1 MYQVSEALDKV
12 ISGSGRTFYARLNE
26 ISDGI
31 QEIVQTN
38 FSTPDSYFYV
48 GGAIASKIEVSMFTK
63 TQEFVKGTEV
73 RFEIGAMADGAIE
86 WIPMGYFTI
95 KEQKKDRNLLT
106 FTAYDRLES
115 KLAKAY
121 KSKITKYP
129 AESKEF
135 LTDISEQTG
144 IEFDTSK
151 LSDSLMIDKI
161 LTVNDQSGEKT
172 YKEPFD
178 GFTMQQVVG
187 YIAQLHG
194 TFAICDRSGKVTF
207 RWYEALATDYPGK
220 IGDTAGSYLKD
231 QNLSFIYNTIEFLKE
246 SHTYL
251 IKTNRYFDDLLQSE
265 TMCQISG
272 ISCDTENDHYE
283 SGTNINT
290 NLSNPVM
297 TQEWL
302 NKILKKIKDMSYYP
316 VSFSFMGD
324 PRLDVGDIVTIVDAK
339 NNLIDVPVMQHT
351 ITFDGGLL
359 SEVASYGFEEK
370 EAKSPSQIAL
380 QRVKDDILTLQEITA
395 KKATFYQLNAV
406 DAKITN
412 LQASSITVNDANI
425 LFARLDKANIE
436 QGWITSVMIGDAQ
449 ITNAKIQG
457 MSADKLTAGTID
469 ASIITVKNLDADSIT
484 VGKINWKQL
493 SDDVNTTI
501 TDSKNTA
508 NNALNA
514 ANSSV
519 QNVIIEYYSS
529 TSKDQPVNGTWQTDS
544 PDWVEG
550 RYIWCRTKTVTKS
563 GVISYSD
570 ASCITGNT
578 GAKGDKGIPGI
589 NGENGKTTYLHIAYA
604 NSADGTSGFSTNDS
618 TNKLYIGQY
627 IDFIEADSILPS
639 AYQWT
644 KIKGD
649 TGAKG
654 EDGVSPVASVTK
666 TGNVT
671 TITITDKNGTHTQ
684 KVTDGTNGTPGA
696 PGADGRTSYFHA
708 KYSNDGGKTFT
719 ANNGE
724 ATGDWIG
731 TYTDFVEADSMN
743 VGAYTWVKIK
753 GDQGVQG
760 VKALQPTRNWT
771 GTFTTIG
778 MVQGA
783 VIGDFN
789 RTPVVGDV
797 FLNLDGSS
805 NTGTWE
811 VTAISGTNVSIKL
824 LAYVKSKGADGKNGS
839 SVTITSKSVTYQTSV
854 SGVTVPSGTWNADV
868 PNVPNGQYLW
878 TRTVVNYS
886 DGTSIT
892 SYSVGYKGVNGSNGS
907 NGKGVQS
914 TAVTYQA
921 WGNGTNTPTG
931 GWSPTPL
938 DTSADKPYLWTR
950 TIITYTDGSS
960 STSYSVGS
968 TLKGVSVGARNLA
981 ESTNQ
986 GITGWYW
993 GMQTGGYTRSEVVE
1007 NNVKTCKLLRDSVA
1021 QTGWSVIYYDRIGRY
1036 KWEPDTVYTV
1046 SVDVKPSVSTAIGIS
1061 FREGNGTNNLITSE
1075 RSETIQAQA
1084 NKWNRLVWNVK
1095 TVSTLP
1101 TSTGQVLYATGMNSG
1116 TGVWYQF
1123 KNLKIEKGNQ
1133 ATDWTPAPEDVDSG
1147 INNAQSTANSASSKA
1162 DTAQSSANAAQST
1175 ANSASSKAD
1184 TAQSSANAA
1193 QSTANSALST
1203 ANAAKKNEYIAFSGE
1218 GNSVGY
1224 FLIATL
1230 KVISNYINDDFILEA
1245 NSRGFGFSRI
1255 QVRFKSGNTT
1265 DPTLE
1270 SYKQEGDGN
1279 WYIAKAATSTWNIYC
1294 SKNEAWARCSVT
1306 GLSYKSGYI
1315 SLTWGSGNASL
1326 PDNAIRATQMVSQAV
1341 WCYKNNQAYIDGSN
1355 LYASTV
1361 TADKIAARSISAEKM
1376 AVGTITAASGIL
1388 ADSVITN
1395 AKIADGAITNA
1406 KIANATIESAK
1417 IKSIDAAKITTGTI
1431 TGLDAIFNRSFK
1443 VDSPYSDTDSFV
1455 IESSSNGVT
1464 IATRTKGVVSST
1476 NDNKMFLGNDGL
1488 DIRCGTGPMRIWA
1501 NDILTIRTD
1510 SAGQINLEVQG
1521 LNSPNPPVYV
1531 KSDAGAFK
1539 IYHEG
1544 NFGSSASYKTGLKI
1558 GSITQ
1563 GSSVTDF
1570 YVPLATTS
1578 ASGLISA
1585 DEKKKINVDYLP
1597 KSGGTIDNSNVDVLG
1612 LNCTSGT
1619 MSTLRFYGSG
1629 KRLGSVGFNAQN
1641 SSLYRWNT
1649 SGTAYRI
1656 LDENDLP
1663 LMADS
1668 GWVNIT
1674 LGSGI
1679 TAVSYIGARARKIGN
1694 IVNVVMGVTGA
1705 TAAFQTLGT
1714 LAQGYRPPKEI
1725 NLAARY
1731 YNSPTTAI
1739 SIGTDGTIK
1748 VLQTASGG
1756 SSYNASGAISF
1767 SITYFI

>member
-63 TQEFVKGTEV
+63 SQKFVKGTEV
-73 RFEIGAMADGAIE
+73 RFEIGATADGTIE

-121 KSKITKYP
+121 KSKIVKYP
-129 AESKEF
+129 VESKEF

-144 IEFDTSK
+144 VEFDTSK

-194 TFAICDRSGKVTF
+194 TFAICDRNGKVTF
-207 RWYEALATDYPGK
+207 RWYEALTTDYPGK

-272 ISCDTENDHYE
+272 ISCDTENNHYE

-324 PRLDVGDIVTIVDAK
+324 PRLDVGDVVTIVDAK

-359 SEVASYGFEEK
+359 SEVSSYGFEEK
-370 EAKSPSQIAL
+370 EVKSPSEIAL
-380 QRVKDDILTLQEITA
+380 QRIKDDILSLQEITA
-395 KKATFYQLNAV
+395 KKATFNQLNAV

-412 LQASSITVNDANI
+412 LQASTITVNDANI
-425 LFARLDKANIE
+425 LFARLDKANIQ
-436 QGWITSVMIGDAQ
+436 QGWITNVMIGDAQ

-529 TSKDQPVNGTWQTDS
+529 TSKDQPVNGMWQTDS

-550 RYIWCRTKTVTKS
+550 RYVWCRTKTVTKS

-578 GAKGDKGIPGI
+578 GAQGDRGIPGI
-589 NGENGKTTYLHIAYA
+589 NGENGQTSYLHIAYA

-627 IDFIEADSILPS
+627 IDFIEADSTLPS

-654 EDGVSPVASVTK
+654 EDGVSPIASVTK
-666 TGNVT
+666 SGNVT

-696 PGADGRTSYFHA
+696 SGADGRTSYFHA

-731 TYTDFVEADSMN
+731 TYTDFTEADSMS
-743 VGAYTWVKIK
+743 VVAYTWVKIK
-753 GDQGVQG
+753 GDKGDQGVQG
-760 VKALQPTRNWT
+760 AQGKDGKTYYTWIKYADSATSGMSDNPTGKKYIGFAYNKSTATESTNYSDYAWSLIKGDTGSQGVKGDTGATGNGIKSITYYYAKTTTQTAPSANSITATTMPQIDSTNKYLWQKEVITYTNSQTQTSVLLLAVYGNTGAKGDKGDQGVQGKGIKSIKGQYYLSSSKISLVGGTWSDTQPTWT
-771 GTFTTIG
+771 EGSYIWTRSYIVWSDDTITTT
-778 MVQGA
+778 
-783 VIGDFN
+783 
-789 RTPVVGDV
+789 TPILANA
-797 FLNLDGSS
+797 LNTANSVA
-805 NTGTWE
+805 NTALST
-811 VTAISGTNVSIKL
+811 
-824 LAYVKSKGADGKNGS
+824 ADGKNA
-839 SVTITSKSVTYQTSV
+839 VFYQPNQ
-854 SGVTVPSGTWNADV
+854 PS
-868 PNVPNGQYLW
+868 
-878 TRTVVNYS
+878 
-886 DGTSIT
+886 
-892 SYSVGYKGVNGSNGS
+892 
-907 NGKGVQS
+907 
-914 TAVTYQA
+914 
-921 WGNGTNTPTG
+921 
-931 GWSPTPL
+931 
-938 DTSADKPYLWTR
+938 
-950 TIITYTDGSS
+950 
-960 STSYSVGS
+960 
-968 TLKGVSVGARNLA
+968 
-981 ESTNQ
+981 
-986 GITGWYW
+986 
-993 GMQTGGYTRSEVVE
+993 
-1007 NNVKTCKLLRDSVA
+1007 
-1021 QTGWSVIYYDRIGRY
+1021 
-1036 KWEPDTVYTV
+1036 
-1046 SVDVKPSVSTAIGIS
+1046 
-1061 FREGNGTNNLITSE
+1061 
-1075 RSETIQAQA
+1075 
-1084 NKWNRLVWNVK
+1084 
-1095 TVSTLP
+1095 
-1101 TSTGQVLYATGMNSG
+1101 ATGRKTND
-1116 TGVWYQF
+1116 VWYDT
-1123 KNLKIEKGNQ
+1123 GNEN
-1133 ATDWTPAPEDVDSG
+1133 AMYYFDGKLWVKKAFG
-1147 INNAQSTANSASSKA
+1147 NNALDNISASKITTGTL
-1162 DTAQSSANAAQST
+1162 D
-1175 ANSASSKAD
+1175 
-1184 TAQSSANAA
+1184 
-1193 QSTANSALST
+1193 
-1203 ANAAKKNEYIAFSGE
+1203 AKK
-1218 GNSVGY
+1218 VT
-1224 FLIATL
+1224 LINLDA
-1230 KVISNYINDDFILEA
+1230 
-1245 NSRGFGFSRI
+1245 
-1255 QVRFKSGNTT
+1255 
-1265 DPTLE
+1265 
-1270 SYKQEGDGN
+1270 
-1279 WYIAKAATSTWNIYC
+1279 
-1294 SKNEAWARCSVT
+1294 
-1306 GLSYKSGYI
+1306 
-1315 SLTWGSGNASL
+1315 GS
-1326 PDNAIRATQMVSQAV
+1326 
-1341 WCYKNNQAYIDGSN
+1341 
-1355 LYASTV
+1355 
-1361 TADKIAARSISAEKM
+1361 
-1376 AVGTITAASGIL
+1376 
-1388 ADSVITN
+1388 
-1395 AKIADGAITNA
+1395 
-1406 KIANATIESAK
+1406 
-1417 IKSIDAAKITTGTI
+1417 ITTGTI

-1443 VDSPYSDTDSFV
+1443 VDSPYSDTDSFI

-1464 IATRTKGVVSST
+1464 IATRTKGVVAST
-1476 NDNKMFLGNDGL
+1476 NDNRMFLGNEGL

-1510 SAGQINLEVQG
+1510 SEGQINLEVQG

-1679 TAVSYIGARARKIGN
+1679 TAVSYIGARVRKIGN

-1714 LAQGYRPPKEI
+1714 LTQGYRPSKEI

-1739 SIGTDGTIK
+1739 AIGTDGAIK
-1748 VLQTASGG
+1748 LLQTASGG

>member
-63 TQEFVKGTEV
+63 SQKFVKGTEV
-73 RFEIGAMADGAIE
+73 RFEIGATADGTIE

-121 KSKITKYP
+121 KSKIVKYP
-129 AESKEF
+129 VESKEF

-144 IEFDTSK
+144 VEFDTSK

-194 TFAICDRSGKVTF
+194 TFAICDRNGKVTF
-207 RWYEALATDYPGK
+207 RWYEALTTDYPGK

-272 ISCDTENDHYE
+272 ISCDTENNHYE

-324 PRLDVGDIVTIVDAK
+324 PRLDVGDVVTIVDAK

-359 SEVASYGFEEK
+359 SEVSSYGFEEK
-370 EAKSPSQIAL
+370 EVKSPSEIAL
-380 QRVKDDILTLQEITA
+380 QRIKDDILSLQEITA
-395 KKATFYQLNAV
+395 KKATFNQLNAV

-412 LQASSITVNDANI
+412 LQASTITVNDANI
-425 LFARLDKANIE
+425 LFARLDKANIQ
-436 QGWITSVMIGDAQ
+436 QGWITNVMIGDAQ

-529 TSKDQPVNGTWQTDS
+529 TSKDQPVNGMWQTDS

-550 RYIWCRTKTVTKS
+550 RYVWCRTKTVTKS

-578 GAKGDKGIPGI
+578 GAQGDRGIPGI
-589 NGENGKTTYLHIAYA
+589 NGENGQTSYLHIAYA

-627 IDFIEADSILPS
+627 IDFIEADSTLPS

-654 EDGVSPVASVTK
+654 EDGVSPIASVTK
-666 TGNVT
+666 SGNVT

-696 PGADGRTSYFHA
+696 SGADGRTSYFHA

-731 TYTDFVEADSMN
+731 TYTDFTEADSMS
-743 VGAYTWVKIK
+743 VVAYTWVKIK
-753 GDQGVQG
+753 GDKGDQGVQG
-760 VKALQPTRNWT
+760 KGIKSIKGQYYLSSSKISLVGGTWSDTQPTWT
-771 GTFTTIG
+771 EGSYIWTRSYIVWSDDTITTT
-778 MVQGA
+778 
-783 VIGDFN
+783 
-789 RTPVVGDV
+789 TPILANA
-797 FLNLDGSS
+797 LNTANSVA
-805 NTGTWE
+805 NTALST
-811 VTAISGTNVSIKL
+811 
-824 LAYVKSKGADGKNGS
+824 ADGKNA
-839 SVTITSKSVTYQTSV
+839 VFYQPNQ
-854 SGVTVPSGTWNADV
+854 PS
-868 PNVPNGQYLW
+868 
-878 TRTVVNYS
+878 
-886 DGTSIT
+886 
-892 SYSVGYKGVNGSNGS
+892 
-907 NGKGVQS
+907 
-914 TAVTYQA
+914 
-921 WGNGTNTPTG
+921 
-931 GWSPTPL
+931 
-938 DTSADKPYLWTR
+938 
-950 TIITYTDGSS
+950 
-960 STSYSVGS
+960 
-968 TLKGVSVGARNLA
+968 
-981 ESTNQ
+981 
-986 GITGWYW
+986 
-993 GMQTGGYTRSEVVE
+993 
-1007 NNVKTCKLLRDSVA
+1007 
-1021 QTGWSVIYYDRIGRY
+1021 
-1036 KWEPDTVYTV
+1036 
-1046 SVDVKPSVSTAIGIS
+1046 
-1061 FREGNGTNNLITSE
+1061 
-1075 RSETIQAQA
+1075 
-1084 NKWNRLVWNVK
+1084 
-1095 TVSTLP
+1095 
-1101 TSTGQVLYATGMNSG
+1101 ATGRKTND
-1116 TGVWYQF
+1116 VWYDT
-1123 KNLKIEKGNQ
+1123 GNEN
-1133 ATDWTPAPEDVDSG
+1133 AMYYFDGKLWVKKVFG
-1147 INNAQSTANSASSKA
+1147 NNALDNISASKITTGTL
-1162 DTAQSSANAAQST
+1162 D
-1175 ANSASSKAD
+1175 
-1184 TAQSSANAA
+1184 
-1193 QSTANSALST
+1193 
-1203 ANAAKKNEYIAFSGE
+1203 AKK
-1218 GNSVGY
+1218 VT
-1224 FLIATL
+1224 LINLDA
-1230 KVISNYINDDFILEA
+1230 
-1245 NSRGFGFSRI
+1245 
-1255 QVRFKSGNTT
+1255 
-1265 DPTLE
+1265 
-1270 SYKQEGDGN
+1270 
-1279 WYIAKAATSTWNIYC
+1279 
-1294 SKNEAWARCSVT
+1294 
-1306 GLSYKSGYI
+1306 
-1315 SLTWGSGNASL
+1315 GS
-1326 PDNAIRATQMVSQAV
+1326 
-1341 WCYKNNQAYIDGSN
+1341 
-1355 LYASTV
+1355 
-1361 TADKIAARSISAEKM
+1361 
-1376 AVGTITAASGIL
+1376 
-1388 ADSVITN
+1388 
-1395 AKIADGAITNA
+1395 
-1406 KIANATIESAK
+1406 
-1417 IKSIDAAKITTGTI
+1417 ITTGTI

-1443 VDSPYSDTDSFV
+1443 VDSPYSDTDSFI

-1464 IATRTKGVVSST
+1464 IATRTKGVVAST
-1476 NDNKMFLGNDGL
+1476 NDNRMFLGNEGL

-1510 SAGQINLEVQG
+1510 SEGQINLEVQG

-1679 TAVSYIGARARKIGN
+1679 TAVSYIGARVRKIGN

-1714 LAQGYRPPKEI
+1714 LTQGYRPSKEI

-1739 SIGTDGTIK
+1739 AIGTDGAIK
-1748 VLQTASGG
+1748 LLQTASGG

>member
-1 MYQVSEALDKV
+1 
-12 ISGSGRTFYARLNE
+12 
-26 ISDGI
+26 
-31 QEIVQTN
+31 
-38 FSTPDSYFYV
+38 
-48 GGAIASKIEVSMFTK
+48 
-63 TQEFVKGTEV
+63 
-73 RFEIGAMADGAIE
+73 
-86 WIPMGYFTI
+86 MGYFTI

-121 KSKITKYP
+121 KSKIVKYP
-129 AESKEF
+129 VESKEF

-144 IEFDTSK
+144 VEFDTSK

-194 TFAICDRSGKVTF
+194 TFAICDRNGKVTF
-207 RWYEALATDYPGK
+207 RWYEALTTDYPGK

-272 ISCDTENDHYE
+272 ISCDTENNHYE

-324 PRLDVGDIVTIVDAK
+324 PRLDVGDVVTIVDAK

-359 SEVASYGFEEK
+359 SEVSSYGFEEK
-370 EAKSPSQIAL
+370 EVKSPSEIAL
-380 QRVKDDILTLQEITA
+380 QRIKDDILSLQEITA
-395 KKATFYQLNAV
+395 KKATFNQLNAV

-412 LQASSITVNDANI
+412 LQASTITVNDANI
-425 LFARLDKANIE
+425 LFARLDKANIQ
-436 QGWITSVMIGDAQ
+436 QGWITNVMIGDAQ

-529 TSKDQPVNGTWQTDS
+529 TSKDQPVNGMWQTDS

-550 RYIWCRTKTVTKS
+550 RYVWCRTKTVTKS

-578 GAKGDKGIPGI
+578 GAQGDRGIPGI
-589 NGENGKTTYLHIAYA
+589 NGENGQTSYLHIAYA

-627 IDFIEADSILPS
+627 IDFIEADSTLPS

-654 EDGVSPVASVTK
+654 EDGVSPIASVTK
-666 TGNVT
+666 SGNVT

-696 PGADGRTSYFHA
+696 SGADGRTSYFHA

-731 TYTDFVEADSMN
+731 TYTDFTEADSMS
-743 VGAYTWVKIK
+743 VVAYTWVKIK
-753 GDQGVQG
+753 GDKGDQGVQG
-760 VKALQPTRNWT
+760 AQGKDGKTYYTWIKYADSATSGMSDNPTGKKYIGFAYNKSTATESTNYSDYAWSLIKGDTGSQGVKGDTGATGNGIKSITYYYAKTTTQTAPSANSITATTMPQIDSTNKYLWQKEVITYTNSQTQTSVLLLAVYGNTGAKGDKGDQGVQGKGIKSIKGQYYLSSSKISLVGGTWSDTQPTWT
-771 GTFTTIG
+771 EGSYIWTRSYIVWSDDTITTT
-778 MVQGA
+778 
-783 VIGDFN
+783 
-789 RTPVVGDV
+789 TPILANA
-797 FLNLDGSS
+797 LNTANSVA
-805 NTGTWE
+805 NTALST
-811 VTAISGTNVSIKL
+811 
-824 LAYVKSKGADGKNGS
+824 ADGKNA
-839 SVTITSKSVTYQTSV
+839 VFYQPNQ
-854 SGVTVPSGTWNADV
+854 PS
-868 PNVPNGQYLW
+868 
-878 TRTVVNYS
+878 
-886 DGTSIT
+886 
-892 SYSVGYKGVNGSNGS
+892 
-907 NGKGVQS
+907 
-914 TAVTYQA
+914 
-921 WGNGTNTPTG
+921 
-931 GWSPTPL
+931 
-938 DTSADKPYLWTR
+938 
-950 TIITYTDGSS
+950 
-960 STSYSVGS
+960 
-968 TLKGVSVGARNLA
+968 
-981 ESTNQ
+981 
-986 GITGWYW
+986 
-993 GMQTGGYTRSEVVE
+993 
-1007 NNVKTCKLLRDSVA
+1007 
-1021 QTGWSVIYYDRIGRY
+1021 
-1036 KWEPDTVYTV
+1036 
-1046 SVDVKPSVSTAIGIS
+1046 
-1061 FREGNGTNNLITSE
+1061 
-1075 RSETIQAQA
+1075 
-1084 NKWNRLVWNVK
+1084 
-1095 TVSTLP
+1095 
-1101 TSTGQVLYATGMNSG
+1101 ATGRKTND
-1116 TGVWYQF
+1116 VWYDT
-1123 KNLKIEKGNQ
+1123 GNEN
-1133 ATDWTPAPEDVDSG
+1133 AMYYFDGKLWVKKAFG
-1147 INNAQSTANSASSKA
+1147 NNALDNISASKITTGTL
-1162 DTAQSSANAAQST
+1162 D
-1175 ANSASSKAD
+1175 
-1184 TAQSSANAA
+1184 
-1193 QSTANSALST
+1193 
-1203 ANAAKKNEYIAFSGE
+1203 AKK
-1218 GNSVGY
+1218 VT
-1224 FLIATL
+1224 LINLDA
-1230 KVISNYINDDFILEA
+1230 
-1245 NSRGFGFSRI
+1245 
-1255 QVRFKSGNTT
+1255 
-1265 DPTLE
+1265 
-1270 SYKQEGDGN
+1270 
-1279 WYIAKAATSTWNIYC
+1279 
-1294 SKNEAWARCSVT
+1294 
-1306 GLSYKSGYI
+1306 
-1315 SLTWGSGNASL
+1315 GS
-1326 PDNAIRATQMVSQAV
+1326 
-1341 WCYKNNQAYIDGSN
+1341 
-1355 LYASTV
+1355 
-1361 TADKIAARSISAEKM
+1361 
-1376 AVGTITAASGIL
+1376 
-1388 ADSVITN
+1388 
-1395 AKIADGAITNA
+1395 
-1406 KIANATIESAK
+1406 
-1417 IKSIDAAKITTGTI
+1417 ITTGTI

-1443 VDSPYSDTDSFV
+1443 VDSPYSDTDSFI

-1464 IATRTKGVVSST
+1464 IATRTKGVVAST
-1476 NDNKMFLGNDGL
+1476 NDNRMFLGNEGL

-1510 SAGQINLEVQG
+1510 SEGQINLEVQG

-1679 TAVSYIGARARKIGN
+1679 TAVSYIGARVRKIGN

-1714 LAQGYRPPKEI
+1714 LTQGYRPSKEI

-1739 SIGTDGTIK
+1739 AIGTDGAIK
-1748 VLQTASGG
+1748 LLQTASGG

>member
-63 TQEFVKGTEV
+63 SQKFVKGTEV
-73 RFEIGAMADGAIE
+73 RFEIGATADGTIE

-121 KSKITKYP
+121 KSKIVKYP
-129 AESKEF
+129 VESKEF

-144 IEFDTSK
+144 VEFDTSK

-194 TFAICDRSGKVTF
+194 TFAICDRNGKVTF
-207 RWYEALATDYPGK
+207 RWYEALTTDYPGK

-272 ISCDTENDHYE
+272 ISCDTENNHYE

-324 PRLDVGDIVTIVDAK
+324 QRLDVGDVVTIVDAK

-359 SEVASYGFEEK
+359 SEVSSYGFEEK
-370 EAKSPSQIAL
+370 EVKSPSEIAL
-380 QRVKDDILTLQEITA
+380 QRIKDDILSLQEITA
-395 KKATFYQLNAV
+395 KKATFNQLNAV

-425 LFARLDKANIE
+425 LFARLDKANIQ
-436 QGWITSVMIGDAQ
+436 QGWITNVMIGDAQ
-449 ITNAKIQG
+449 ITNAKI
-457 MSADKLTAGTID
+457 
-469 ASIITVKNLDADSIT
+469 
-484 VGKINWKQL
+484 
-493 SDDVNTTI
+493 
-501 TDSKNTA
+501 
-508 NNALNA
+508 
-514 ANSSV
+514 
-519 QNVIIEYYSS
+519 
-529 TSKDQPVNGTWQTDS
+529 
-544 PDWVEG
+544 
-550 RYIWCRTKTVTKS
+550 
-563 GVISYSD
+563 
-570 ASCITGNT
+570 
-578 GAKGDKGIPGI
+578 
-589 NGENGKTTYLHIAYA
+589 
-604 NSADGTSGFSTNDS
+604 
-618 TNKLYIGQY
+618 
-627 IDFIEADSILPS
+627 
-639 AYQWT
+639 
-644 KIKGD
+644 
-649 TGAKG
+649 
-654 EDGVSPVASVTK
+654 
-666 TGNVT
+666 
-671 TITITDKNGTHTQ
+671 
-684 KVTDGTNGTPGA
+684 
-696 PGADGRTSYFHA
+696 
-708 KYSNDGGKTFT
+708 
-719 ANNGE
+719 
-724 ATGDWIG
+724 
-731 TYTDFVEADSMN
+731 
-743 VGAYTWVKIK
+743 
-753 GDQGVQG
+753 
-760 VKALQPTRNWT
+760 
-771 GTFTTIG
+771 
-778 MVQGA
+778 
-783 VIGDFN
+783 
-789 RTPVVGDV
+789 
-797 FLNLDGSS
+797 
-805 NTGTWE
+805 
-811 VTAISGTNVSIKL
+811 
-824 LAYVKSKGADGKNGS
+824 
-839 SVTITSKSVTYQTSV
+839 
-854 SGVTVPSGTWNADV
+854 
-868 PNVPNGQYLW
+868 
-878 TRTVVNYS
+878 
-886 DGTSIT
+886 
-892 SYSVGYKGVNGSNGS
+892 
-907 NGKGVQS
+907 
-914 TAVTYQA
+914 
-921 WGNGTNTPTG
+921 
-931 GWSPTPL
+931 
-938 DTSADKPYLWTR
+938 
-950 TIITYTDGSS
+950 
-960 STSYSVGS
+960 
-968 TLKGVSVGARNLA
+968 
-981 ESTNQ
+981 
-986 GITGWYW
+986 
-993 GMQTGGYTRSEVVE
+993 
-1007 NNVKTCKLLRDSVA
+1007 
-1021 QTGWSVIYYDRIGRY
+1021 
-1036 KWEPDTVYTV
+1036 
-1046 SVDVKPSVSTAIGIS
+1046 
-1061 FREGNGTNNLITSE
+1061 
-1075 RSETIQAQA
+1075 
-1084 NKWNRLVWNVK
+1084 
-1095 TVSTLP
+1095 
-1101 TSTGQVLYATGMNSG
+1101 
-1116 TGVWYQF
+1116 
-1123 KNLKIEKGNQ
+1123 
-1133 ATDWTPAPEDVDSG
+1133 
-1147 INNAQSTANSASSKA
+1147 
-1162 DTAQSSANAAQST
+1162 
-1175 ANSASSKAD
+1175 
-1184 TAQSSANAA
+1184 
-1193 QSTANSALST
+1193 
-1203 ANAAKKNEYIAFSGE
+1203 
-1218 GNSVGY
+1218 
-1224 FLIATL
+1224 
-1230 KVISNYINDDFILEA
+1230 
-1245 NSRGFGFSRI
+1245 
-1255 QVRFKSGNTT
+1255 
-1265 DPTLE
+1265 
-1270 SYKQEGDGN
+1270 
-1279 WYIAKAATSTWNIYC
+1279 
-1294 SKNEAWARCSVT
+1294 
-1306 GLSYKSGYI
+1306 
-1315 SLTWGSGNASL
+1315 
-1326 PDNAIRATQMVSQAV
+1326 
-1341 WCYKNNQAYIDGSN
+1341 
-1355 LYASTV
+1355 
-1361 TADKIAARSISAEKM
+1361 
-1376 AVGTITAASGIL
+1376 
-1388 ADSVITN
+1388 
-1395 AKIADGAITNA
+1395 
-1406 KIANATIESAK
+1406 
-1417 IKSIDAAKITTGTI
+1417 KSIDATKITTGTI

-1443 VDSPYSDTDSFV
+1443 VDSPYSDTDSFI

-1464 IATRTKGVVSST
+1464 IATRTKGVVAST
-1476 NDNKMFLGNDGL
+1476 NDNRMFLGNEGL

-1501 NDILTIRTD
+1501 NDVLTIRTD
-1510 SAGQINLEVQG
+1510 SEGQINLEVQG

-1663 LMADS
+1663 LMTDS

-1674 LGSGI
+1674 LGSEI
-1679 TAVSYIGARARKIGN
+1679 TAVSYIGARVRKIGN

-1714 LAQGYRPPKEI
+1714 LTQGYRPSKEI

-1731 YNSPTTAI
+1731 YNSPTAAI

-1748 VLQTASGG
+1748 LLQTASGG

>member
-12 ISGSGRTFYARLNE
+12 ISGSGRTFYARLNG

-63 TQEFVKGTEV
+63 SQKFVKGTEV
-73 RFEIGAMADGAIE
+73 RFEIGATADGTIE

-121 KSKITKYP
+121 KSKIVKYP
-129 AESKEF
+129 VESKEF

-144 IEFDTSK
+144 VEFDTSK

-194 TFAICDRSGKVTF
+194 TFAICDRNGKVTF
-207 RWYEALATDYPGK
+207 RWYEALTTDYPGK

-272 ISCDTENDHYE
+272 ISCDTENNHYE

-324 PRLDVGDIVTIVDAK
+324 PRLDVGDVVTIVDAK

-359 SEVASYGFEEK
+359 SEVSSYGFEEK
-370 EAKSPSQIAL
+370 EVKSPSEIAL
-380 QRVKDDILTLQEITA
+380 QRIKDDILSLQEITA
-395 KKATFYQLNAV
+395 KKATFNQLNAV

-412 LQASSITVNDANI
+412 LQASTITVNDANI
-425 LFARLDKANIE
+425 LFARLDKANIQ
-436 QGWITSVMIGDAQ
+436 QGWITNVMIGDAQ

-529 TSKDQPVNGTWQTDS
+529 TSKDQPVNGMWQTDS

-550 RYIWCRTKTVTKS
+550 RYVWCRTKTVTKS

-578 GAKGDKGIPGI
+578 GAQGDRGIPGI
-589 NGENGKTTYLHIAYA
+589 NGENGQTSYLHIAYA

-627 IDFIEADSILPS
+627 IDFIEADSTLPS

-654 EDGVSPVASVTK
+654 EDGVSPIASVTK
-666 TGNVT
+666 SGNVT

-696 PGADGRTSYFHA
+696 SGADGRTSYFHA

-731 TYTDFVEADSMN
+731 TYTDFTEADSMS
-743 VGAYTWVKIK
+743 VVAYTWVKIK
-753 GDQGVQG
+753 GDKGDQGVQG
-760 VKALQPTRNWT
+760 AQGKDGKTYYTWIKYADSATSGMSDNPTGKKYIGFAYNKSTATESTNYSDYAWSLIKGDTGSQGVKGDTGATGNGIKSITYYYAKTTTQTAPSANSITATTMPQIDSTNKYLWQKEVITYTNSQTQTSVLLLAVYGNTGAKGDKGDQGVQGKGIKSIKGQYYLSSSKISLVGGTWSDTQPTWT
-771 GTFTTIG
+771 EGSYIWTRSYIVWSDDTITTT
-778 MVQGA
+778 
-783 VIGDFN
+783 
-789 RTPVVGDV
+789 TPILANA
-797 FLNLDGSS
+797 LNTANSVA
-805 NTGTWE
+805 NTALST
-811 VTAISGTNVSIKL
+811 
-824 LAYVKSKGADGKNGS
+824 ADGKNA
-839 SVTITSKSVTYQTSV
+839 VFYQPNQ
-854 SGVTVPSGTWNADV
+854 PS
-868 PNVPNGQYLW
+868 
-878 TRTVVNYS
+878 
-886 DGTSIT
+886 
-892 SYSVGYKGVNGSNGS
+892 
-907 NGKGVQS
+907 
-914 TAVTYQA
+914 
-921 WGNGTNTPTG
+921 
-931 GWSPTPL
+931 
-938 DTSADKPYLWTR
+938 
-950 TIITYTDGSS
+950 
-960 STSYSVGS
+960 
-968 TLKGVSVGARNLA
+968 
-981 ESTNQ
+981 
-986 GITGWYW
+986 
-993 GMQTGGYTRSEVVE
+993 
-1007 NNVKTCKLLRDSVA
+1007 
-1021 QTGWSVIYYDRIGRY
+1021 
-1036 KWEPDTVYTV
+1036 
-1046 SVDVKPSVSTAIGIS
+1046 
-1061 FREGNGTNNLITSE
+1061 
-1075 RSETIQAQA
+1075 
-1084 NKWNRLVWNVK
+1084 
-1095 TVSTLP
+1095 
-1101 TSTGQVLYATGMNSG
+1101 ATGRKTND
-1116 TGVWYQF
+1116 VWYDT
-1123 KNLKIEKGNQ
+1123 GNEN
-1133 ATDWTPAPEDVDSG
+1133 AMYYFDGKLWVKKVFG
-1147 INNAQSTANSASSKA
+1147 NNALDNISASKITTGTL
-1162 DTAQSSANAAQST
+1162 D
-1175 ANSASSKAD
+1175 
-1184 TAQSSANAA
+1184 
-1193 QSTANSALST
+1193 
-1203 ANAAKKNEYIAFSGE
+1203 AKK
-1218 GNSVGY
+1218 VT
-1224 FLIATL
+1224 LINLDA
-1230 KVISNYINDDFILEA
+1230 
-1245 NSRGFGFSRI
+1245 
-1255 QVRFKSGNTT
+1255 
-1265 DPTLE
+1265 
-1270 SYKQEGDGN
+1270 
-1279 WYIAKAATSTWNIYC
+1279 
-1294 SKNEAWARCSVT
+1294 
-1306 GLSYKSGYI
+1306 
-1315 SLTWGSGNASL
+1315 GS
-1326 PDNAIRATQMVSQAV
+1326 
-1341 WCYKNNQAYIDGSN
+1341 
-1355 LYASTV
+1355 
-1361 TADKIAARSISAEKM
+1361 
-1376 AVGTITAASGIL
+1376 
-1388 ADSVITN
+1388 
-1395 AKIADGAITNA
+1395 
-1406 KIANATIESAK
+1406 
-1417 IKSIDAAKITTGTI
+1417 ITTGTI

-1443 VDSPYSDTDSFV
+1443 VDSPYSDTDSFI

-1464 IATRTKGVVSST
+1464 IATRTKGVVAST
-1476 NDNKMFLGNDGL
+1476 NDNRMFLGNEGL

-1510 SAGQINLEVQG
+1510 SEGQINLEVQG

-1679 TAVSYIGARARKIGN
+1679 TAVSYIGARVRKIGN

-1714 LAQGYRPPKEI
+1714 LTQGYRPSKEI

-1739 SIGTDGTIK
+1739 AIGTDGAIK
-1748 VLQTASGG
+1748 LLQTASGG

>member
-12 ISGSGRTFYARLNE
+12 ISGSGRTFYARLNG

-63 TQEFVKGTEV
+63 SQKFVKGTEV
-73 RFEIGAMADGAIE
+73 RFEIGATADGTIE

-121 KSKITKYP
+121 KSKIVKYP
-129 AESKEF
+129 VESKEF

-144 IEFDTSK
+144 VEFNTSK

-194 TFAICDRSGKVTF
+194 TFAICDRNGKVTF
-207 RWYEALATDYPGK
+207 KWYEALTTDHPGK

-272 ISCDTENDHYE
+272 ISCDTENNHYE

-324 PRLDVGDIVTIVDAK
+324 PRLDVGDVVTIVDAK

-359 SEVASYGFEEK
+359 SEVSSYGFEEK
-370 EAKSPSQIAL
+370 EVKSPSEIAL
-380 QRVKDDILTLQEITA
+380 QRIKDDILSLQEITA
-395 KKATFYQLNAV
+395 KKATFNQLNAV

-412 LQASSITVNDANI
+412 LQASTITVNDANI
-425 LFARLDKANIE
+425 LFARLDKANIQ
-436 QGWITSVMIGDAQ
+436 QGWITNVMIGDAQ

-529 TSKDQPVNGTWQTDS
+529 TSKDQPVNGMWQTDS

-550 RYIWCRTKTVTKS
+550 RYVWCRTKTVTKS

-578 GAKGDKGIPGI
+578 GAQGDRGIPGI
-589 NGENGKTTYLHIAYA
+589 NGENGQTSYLHIAYA

-627 IDFIEADSILPS
+627 IDFIEADSTLPS

-654 EDGVSPVASVTK
+654 EDGVSPIASVTK
-666 TGNVT
+666 SGNVT

-696 PGADGRTSYFHA
+696 SGADGRTSYFHA

-731 TYTDFVEADSMN
+731 TYTDFTEADSMS
-743 VGAYTWVKIK
+743 VVAYTWVKIK
-753 GDQGVQG
+753 GDKGDQGVQG
-760 VKALQPTRNWT
+760 KGIKSIKGQYYLSSSKISLVGGTWSDTQPTWT
-771 GTFTTIG
+771 EGSYIWTRSYIVWSDDTITTT
-778 MVQGA
+778 
-783 VIGDFN
+783 
-789 RTPVVGDV
+789 TPILANA
-797 FLNLDGSS
+797 LNTANSVA
-805 NTGTWE
+805 NTALST
-811 VTAISGTNVSIKL
+811 
-824 LAYVKSKGADGKNGS
+824 ADGKNA
-839 SVTITSKSVTYQTSV
+839 VFYQPNQ
-854 SGVTVPSGTWNADV
+854 PS
-868 PNVPNGQYLW
+868 
-878 TRTVVNYS
+878 
-886 DGTSIT
+886 
-892 SYSVGYKGVNGSNGS
+892 
-907 NGKGVQS
+907 
-914 TAVTYQA
+914 
-921 WGNGTNTPTG
+921 
-931 GWSPTPL
+931 
-938 DTSADKPYLWTR
+938 
-950 TIITYTDGSS
+950 
-960 STSYSVGS
+960 
-968 TLKGVSVGARNLA
+968 
-981 ESTNQ
+981 
-986 GITGWYW
+986 
-993 GMQTGGYTRSEVVE
+993 
-1007 NNVKTCKLLRDSVA
+1007 
-1021 QTGWSVIYYDRIGRY
+1021 
-1036 KWEPDTVYTV
+1036 
-1046 SVDVKPSVSTAIGIS
+1046 
-1061 FREGNGTNNLITSE
+1061 
-1075 RSETIQAQA
+1075 
-1084 NKWNRLVWNVK
+1084 
-1095 TVSTLP
+1095 
-1101 TSTGQVLYATGMNSG
+1101 ATGRKTND
-1116 TGVWYQF
+1116 VWYDT
-1123 KNLKIEKGNQ
+1123 GNEN
-1133 ATDWTPAPEDVDSG
+1133 AMYYFDGKLWVKKAFG
-1147 INNAQSTANSASSKA
+1147 NNALDNISASKITTGTL
-1162 DTAQSSANAAQST
+1162 D
-1175 ANSASSKAD
+1175 
-1184 TAQSSANAA
+1184 
-1193 QSTANSALST
+1193 
-1203 ANAAKKNEYIAFSGE
+1203 AKK
-1218 GNSVGY
+1218 VT
-1224 FLIATL
+1224 LINLDA
-1230 KVISNYINDDFILEA
+1230 
-1245 NSRGFGFSRI
+1245 
-1255 QVRFKSGNTT
+1255 
-1265 DPTLE
+1265 
-1270 SYKQEGDGN
+1270 
-1279 WYIAKAATSTWNIYC
+1279 
-1294 SKNEAWARCSVT
+1294 
-1306 GLSYKSGYI
+1306 
-1315 SLTWGSGNASL
+1315 GS
-1326 PDNAIRATQMVSQAV
+1326 
-1341 WCYKNNQAYIDGSN
+1341 
-1355 LYASTV
+1355 
-1361 TADKIAARSISAEKM
+1361 
-1376 AVGTITAASGIL
+1376 
-1388 ADSVITN
+1388 
-1395 AKIADGAITNA
+1395 
-1406 KIANATIESAK
+1406 
-1417 IKSIDAAKITTGTI
+1417 ITTGTI

-1443 VDSPYSDTDSFV
+1443 VDSPYSDTDSFI

-1464 IATRTKGVVSST
+1464 IATRTKGVVAST
-1476 NDNKMFLGNDGL
+1476 NDNRMFLGNEGL

-1510 SAGQINLEVQG
+1510 SEGQINLEVQG

-1663 LMADS
+1663 LMTDS

-1679 TAVSYIGARARKIGN
+1679 TAVSYIGARVRKIGN

-1714 LAQGYRPPKEI
+1714 LAQGYRPSKEI

>member
-38 FSTPDSYFYV
+38 FSAPDSYFYV

-63 TQEFVKGTEV
+63 SQEFVKGKEV
-73 RFEIGAMADGAIE
+73 RFEIGAMADGTIE

-129 AESKEF
+129 VESKEF
-135 LTDISEQTG
+135 LTDISEQAG
-144 IEFDTSK
+144 VEFDTSK

-161 LTVNDQSGEKT
+161 LTVNDQSGEKSC
-172 YKEPFD
+172 KEPFD

-207 RWYEALATDYPGK
+207 RWYEALTADYPGK

-272 ISCDTENDHYE
+272 ISCDTENNHYE

-302 NKILKKIKDMSYYP
+302 NKILEKIKDMSYYP

-324 PRLDVGDIVTIVDAK
+324 PRLDVGDVVTIVDAK

-370 EAKSPSQIAL
+370 ETKSPSEIAL
-380 QRVKDDILTLQEITA
+380 QRVKDDVLSLQEITA
-395 KKATFYQLNAV
+395 KKATFNQLNAV

-425 LFARLDKANIE
+425 LFARLDKANIQ

-449 ITNAKIQG
+449 ITDAKIQD
-457 MSADKLTAGTID
+457 MSADKLTAGILD
-469 ASIITVKNLDADSIT
+469 AEKVTLINLDA
-484 VGKINWKQL
+484 
-493 SDDVNTTI
+493 
-501 TDSKNTA
+501 
-508 NNALNA
+508 
-514 ANSSV
+514 
-519 QNVIIEYYSS
+519 
-529 TSKDQPVNGTWQTDS
+529 
-544 PDWVEG
+544 
-550 RYIWCRTKTVTKS
+550 
-563 GVISYSD
+563 
-570 ASCITGNT
+570 
-578 GAKGDKGIPGI
+578 
-589 NGENGKTTYLHIAYA
+589 
-604 NSADGTSGFSTNDS
+604 
-618 TNKLYIGQY
+618 
-627 IDFIEADSILPS
+627 
-639 AYQWT
+639 
-644 KIKGD
+644 
-649 TGAKG
+649 
-654 EDGVSPVASVTK
+654 
-666 TGNVT
+666 
-671 TITITDKNGTHTQ
+671 
-684 KVTDGTNGTPGA
+684 
-696 PGADGRTSYFHA
+696 
-708 KYSNDGGKTFT
+708 
-719 ANNGE
+719 
-724 ATGDWIG
+724 
-731 TYTDFVEADSMN
+731 
-743 VGAYTWVKIK
+743 
-753 GDQGVQG
+753 
-760 VKALQPTRNWT
+760 
-771 GTFTTIG
+771 
-778 MVQGA
+778 
-783 VIGDFN
+783 
-789 RTPVVGDV
+789 
-797 FLNLDGSS
+797 GS
-805 NTGTWE
+805 
-811 VTAISGTNVSIKL
+811 
-824 LAYVKSKGADGKNGS
+824 
-839 SVTITSKSVTYQTSV
+839 
-854 SGVTVPSGTWNADV
+854 
-868 PNVPNGQYLW
+868 
-878 TRTVVNYS
+878 
-886 DGTSIT
+886 
-892 SYSVGYKGVNGSNGS
+892 
-907 NGKGVQS
+907 
-914 TAVTYQA
+914 
-921 WGNGTNTPTG
+921 
-931 GWSPTPL
+931 
-938 DTSADKPYLWTR
+938 
-950 TIITYTDGSS
+950 
-960 STSYSVGS
+960 
-968 TLKGVSVGARNLA
+968 
-981 ESTNQ
+981 
-986 GITGWYW
+986 
-993 GMQTGGYTRSEVVE
+993 
-1007 NNVKTCKLLRDSVA
+1007 
-1021 QTGWSVIYYDRIGRY
+1021 
-1036 KWEPDTVYTV
+1036 
-1046 SVDVKPSVSTAIGIS
+1046 
-1061 FREGNGTNNLITSE
+1061 
-1075 RSETIQAQA
+1075 
-1084 NKWNRLVWNVK
+1084 
-1095 TVSTLP
+1095 
-1101 TSTGQVLYATGMNSG
+1101 
-1116 TGVWYQF
+1116 
-1123 KNLKIEKGNQ
+1123 
-1133 ATDWTPAPEDVDSG
+1133 
-1147 INNAQSTANSASSKA
+1147 
-1162 DTAQSSANAAQST
+1162 
-1175 ANSASSKAD
+1175 
-1184 TAQSSANAA
+1184 
-1193 QSTANSALST
+1193 
-1203 ANAAKKNEYIAFSGE
+1203 
-1218 GNSVGY
+1218 
-1224 FLIATL
+1224 
-1230 KVISNYINDDFILEA
+1230 
-1245 NSRGFGFSRI
+1245 
-1255 QVRFKSGNTT
+1255 
-1265 DPTLE
+1265 
-1270 SYKQEGDGN
+1270 
-1279 WYIAKAATSTWNIYC
+1279 
-1294 SKNEAWARCSVT
+1294 
-1306 GLSYKSGYI
+1306 
-1315 SLTWGSGNASL
+1315 
-1326 PDNAIRATQMVSQAV
+1326 
-1341 WCYKNNQAYIDGSN
+1341 
-1355 LYASTV
+1355 
-1361 TADKIAARSISAEKM
+1361 
-1376 AVGTITAASGIL
+1376 
-1388 ADSVITN
+1388 
-1395 AKIADGAITNA
+1395 
-1406 KIANATIESAK
+1406 
-1417 IKSIDAAKITTGTI
+1417 ITTGTI
-1431 TGLDAIFNRSFK
+1431 TGLDAVFNRSFK

-1597 KSGGTIDNSNVDVLG
+1597 KSGGTIDNPNVDVLG

-1679 TAVSYIGARARKIGN
+1679 TAVSYIGARVRKIGN